1 MRTSVTDKYLE
12 LVRGD
17 SAYYSKWLEW
27 SGTEVYVLKLKKDEV
42 EKYMVTFGTS
52 ASTFERTPRYYNF
65 KKGYMAVDSLD
76 FGKKENI
83 HDLNILVYLP
93 NTEIDAGDLIQ
104 FEKNHKKYTYQI
116 EPLENYQNF
125 LYRTAISLLDV
136 EDVK

>member
-17 SAYYSKWLEW
+17 STYYAKWLEW
-27 SGTEVYVLKLKKDEV
+27 SGTEVSILKPKKEEV

-52 ASTFERTPRYYNF
+52 ASTFERTPKYYTF
-65 KKGYMAVDSLD
+65 KKGFAAVDSLD

-83 HDLNILVYLP
+83 HDLNILVYFP
-93 NTEIDAGDLIQ
+93 NTEIDAGDLVQ
-104 FEKNHKKYTYQI
+104 FEKNGKKYTYQV

-125 LYRTAISLLDV
+125 LYRTALSLIDA
-136 EDVK
+136 EDLK